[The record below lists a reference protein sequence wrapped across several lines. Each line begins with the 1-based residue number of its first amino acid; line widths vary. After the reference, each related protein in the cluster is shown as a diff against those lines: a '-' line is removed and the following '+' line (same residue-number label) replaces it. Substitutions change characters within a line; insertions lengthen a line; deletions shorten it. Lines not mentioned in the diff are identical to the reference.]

1 MQVNEWGPSG
11 WKFLHTITFNYTPTD
26 DNKKKYKVFFD
37 SIGSVL
43 PCPYCCTSFS
53 IYAKHIP
60 IDEYLDS
67 REGLT
72 YWLYILH
79 NLVNQKVCKPM
90 SSFEEVVIEFEKIR
104 AKCGKITG
112 DNDVEIKTCQIKQ
125 KEHIDHEFIT
135 KFVNTAFTKYREK
148 SKEHILKLFD
158 TNDNPNKESL
168 DSFLNCKK

>member
-1 MQVNEWGPSG
+1 MG
-11 WKFLHTITFNYTPTD
+11 
-26 DNKKKYKVFFD
+26 
-37 SIGSVL
+37 GS
-43 PCPYCCTSFS
+43 
-53 IYAKHIP
+53 
-60 IDEYLDS
+60 
-67 REGLT
+67 
-72 YWLYILH
+72 
-79 NLVNQKVCKPM
+79 
-90 SSFEEVVIEFEKIR
+90 
-104 AKCGKITG
+104 G